1 MDIELD
7 PLCFFTTGNFKD
19 LYLEDYTF
27 LLDSAKQALIEV
39 EEEKIKGN
47 VEEACNLKNK
57 AVSLEMAA
65 SLIMATALKQP
76 VDFV

>member
-1 MDIELD
+1 MDLELD
-7 PLCFFTTGNFKD
+7 PLCFLKTENFKD

-27 LLDSAKQALIEV
+27 LLDSAKQALIEG
-39 EEEKIKGN
+39 EEEQVKGN

-65 SLIMATALKQP
+65 SLIMATAIKQP
-76 VDFV
+76 IDFV